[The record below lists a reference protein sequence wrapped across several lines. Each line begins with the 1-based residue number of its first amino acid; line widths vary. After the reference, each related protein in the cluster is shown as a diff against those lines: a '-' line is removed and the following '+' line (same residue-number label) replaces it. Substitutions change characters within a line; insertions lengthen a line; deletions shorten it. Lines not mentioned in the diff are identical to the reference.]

1 MTPIPDEGPRRA
13 RRGLRADQAPRTEDL
28 SDPSSPVEKAP
39 PARRAEEPEQTEAA
53 PDQVHPVR
61 SAARVGALRAVGFAV
76 LALAVGIGSA
86 LIPGQQ
92 ASTTGASAV
101 VPGQTLVCSPSLQNA
116 AVTAAS
122 TSRTLRIGALGGSD
136 REVPVPASESVAKSA
151 AVVRSVSGQ
160 GRPAAT
166 TMSVVGSGAG
176 ATSSWT
182 NCSTAST
189 GGTLI
194 VEDPSISDIVVTNPE
209 ADEASV
215 DVTLSGAKG
224 VINATGTR
232 GLTVPARSSRVLP
245 LSVWVS
251 GRSPVAATLST
262 DTSRVVAVARTSGP
276 NGSQAFPMSSAAQN
290 LWIPAVPSQVSASE
304 LLVTNPSSSRATV
317 KVTAMAAGGAFVPEG
332 ADEIEVEP
340 YSTITVDLGK
350 ALAGEAVGLS
360 VNANVAVGAQV
371 RVTKGKDITMATP
384 AAAATSLQSALP
396 RGGTVSL
403 SNPTNQVAQV
413 TGSYRTASGAT
424 TSFTA
429 SLPASSTWTKDLGGT
444 GGHLLVS
451 SDHAIIGGVWY
462 TGAGLSSV
470 PMSVV
475 SGAGRVVRLSV
486 DPQLS

>member
-1 MTPIPDEGPRRA
+1 MTPVPDDGPRRA
-13 RRGLRADQAPRTEDL
+13 RRGLPADDDPRTEDF
-28 SDPSSPVEKAP
+28 SDPASPPEDAA
-39 PARRAEEPEQTEAA
+39 PARRAEGSEQTEAS
-53 PDQVHPVR
+53 PGHPVR
-61 SAARVGALRAVGFAV
+61 SAARVGALRAIGFAA

-86 LIPGQQ
+86 LVPGQQ
-92 ASTTGASAV
+92 ASTSGASAV
-101 VPGQTLVCSPSLQNA
+101 VPGQTLICSPSLQNA
-116 AVTAAS
+116 EVTAAS
-122 TSRTLRIGALGGSD
+122 TSRTLRVGALGGSD
-136 REVPVPASESVAKSA
+136 REVQVPTSVSVAKSA
-151 AVVRSVSGQ
+151 EVVRSASGQ
-160 GRPAAT
+160 GRPTAT
-166 TMSVVGSGAG
+166 TMSVVGSGAA

-209 ADEASV
+209 AEEASV

-224 VINATGTR
+224 VINATGSR

-251 GRSPVAATLST
+251 GRSPVAASLST
-262 DTSRVVAVARTSGP
+262 DTSRVVAVARTSGAT
-276 NGSQAFPMSSAAQN
+276 GSQTFPMSSPAQN

-304 LLVTNPSSSRATV
+304 LLVTNPNSTRATA

-360 VNANVAVGAQV
+360 VSANIAVGAQV
-371 RVTKGKDITMATP
+371 MVTKGKDVTMATP

-403 SNPTNQVAQV
+403 SNPTNQVAQIN
-413 TGSYRTASGAT
+413 GSYRTSSGST
-424 TSFTA
+424 VTFTA
-429 SLPASSTWTKDLGGT
+429 SLPASSTWTRDLGGT

-462 TGAGLSSV
+462 AGAGLSSV

-475 SGAGRVVRLSV
+475 SGAGRAVRLSV